1 VPLVVPISK
10 TQTVKLLT
18 LPDVLKR
25 VPICKRTLLTRM
37 HNGEFPMGQKLNEN
51 VVRSVLIWHEP
62 VIDEWIADH
71 VEEAT
76 NGCGIKKRPAVG
88 GPRGCERCMALG

>member
-1 VPLVVPISK
+1 MSIEVRINE

-25 VPICKRTLLTRM
+25 VPFCKRTLLTRM

-51 VVRSVLIWHEP
+51 VTRSVLIWHEP
-62 VIDEWIADH
+62 VIDEWLAEH
-71 VEEAT
+71 VVEEEAT
-76 NGCGIKKRPAVG
+76 
-88 GPRGCERCMALG
+88 MAAE